1 MLTVKRIISLI
12 LALIMLTG
20 MALVP
25 ANADSD
31 SVADDL
37 GFVDISGQNFTP
49 QNKFGSAQKR
59 EMIVADKD
67 YHRDMIMRSSGT
79 CFSTR
84 NSVSEWDLST
94 RFGYDYLGSFDNG
107 EIMQAVYTDLYA
119 LSISLMNDS
128 YDIEQFYIAGD
139 YFYIYGYVYDD
150 AYQSLSGE
158 QLMEIYFLF
167 NNDFP
172 QFYWLSNIAIAGG
185 GAIYVAVFDEFAT
198 GAARAEYTAQFKA
211 AADQIICQAS
221 TFKTKFEKAEFVH
234 DTICKKMTYAFNSS
248 GTGWVDNGFTH
259 SVIGALVNG
268 YGVCDGY
275 SKAFQYIMNRMGI
288 NCLLITGD
296 ANGSH
301 AWNLVEMDNG
311 EYYFLDLTWDDVG
324 DGYVN
329 IFYDYFLIDSDEF
342 LTTHTPM
349 SPMGIDTNFASKL
362 PNLSHDDSYS
372 FYNRHNL
379 YINEYS
385 LKDFSSTVRSSFE
398 LYRQNNHSVGFL
410 KFASH
415 LSVDQIS
422 TMLGYLTYFA
432 EMLESADGK
441 GFSGTFSCID
451 NEYFYT
457 LTEDEEYDADIY
469 GVTLYDDGAEIGRFN
484 TVNGAVQTMEN
495 DGSEYI
501 IELGDSADIYPYT
514 EFPANCSVTFKG
526 NGSSYLYIHS
536 DITFDCDITFDTVI
550 LCGFG
555 YLDEGK
561 QKTIRYTDSLTE
573 NGKVYLSNVILE
585 FLKVIIKGDLD
596 GDKSITTADLLNLEQ
611 YFLGLFSADGEDMLS
626 AIDINDD
633 SIIDSTDLMILQISI
648 INA

>member
-31 SVADDL
+31 SVNADC
-37 GFVDISGQNFTP
+37 GFIDMSEQAAAP
-49 QNKFGSAQKR
+49 QNRFGSAEKR
-59 EMIVADKD
+59 EMIVADED

-107 EIMQAVYTDLYA
+107 EIMQAVYADLYA
-119 LSISLMNDS
+119 LNISLMNDS
-128 YDIEQFYIAGD
+128 YDIERLYIAGD
-139 YFYIYGYVYDD
+139 YFYIYGYVYED

-158 QLMEIYFLF
+158 ELMEIYFLF
-167 NNDFP
+167 KNDFP

-185 GAIYVAVFDEFAT
+185 GAIYVAVFDEFAIGT
-198 GAARAEYTAQFKA
+198 ARAEYTAQFKA

-561 QKTIRYTDSLTE
+561 QKTIRYTDSLAQ

-633 SIIDSTDLMILQISI
+633 SIIDSTDLMILQMSI
-648 INA
+648 ING